1 MHSNFTEPGLLFSW
15 DNWKGLTCH
24 VKWCYLTSTN
34 FWLVLTL
41 VCPKMLSV
49 VKCVNDHFV
58 FLHRQASKGVALI
71 NQGRGI
77 DIFPF
82 ERCLHHHLPTL
93 VFLSTEDTREHK
105 GRNCYTK
112 DLIDFMHV
120 TSPVENL
127 PLRFVC
133 RNSLQAFGNSR
144 EAVLMAIFFLDLLLR
159 EYGSLQ
165 ISQFHTS

>member
-1 MHSNFTEPGLLFSW
+1 
-15 DNWKGLTCH
+15 
-24 VKWCYLTSTN
+24 
-34 FWLVLTL
+34 
-41 VCPKMLSV
+41 MLS

-58 FLHRQASKGVALI
+58 FLHR
-71 NQGRGI
+71 QGRGI

-93 VFLSTEDTREHK
+93 VFLSTDGTREHK

-144 EAVLMAIFFLDLLLR
+144 EAVLMTIFFSDLLLR

-165 ISQFHTS
+165 ISQFHTSEGSLGIEIS